1 MANIT
6 KIFNSS
12 ITTGTTKHLF
22 HTPKHRT
29 IIKSVSPHPSIRCG
43 VFLQVDN
50 LPRKKDYREPI
61 QIMRSL
67 GIAMS
72 TIAEVCGI
80 STSYSYK
87 LNRRK

>member
-6 KIFNSS
+6 KFFNNS
-12 ITTGTTKHLF
+12 ITTGTTKHLL

-29 IIKSVSPHPSIRCG
+29 IIRSISPHPNIRCG

-50 LPRKKDYREPI
+50 LSHKKAYREPI
-61 QIMRSL
+61 RIMRNL